1 MRSAPIRLTKYESG
15 FLLKFVEEQIKIKQD
30 FIAKNEYDET
40 FNVVAMELTNLYDLH
55 KKLDN
60 AFKKC
65 EYIKAYSRKEE

>member
-15 FLLKFVEEQIKIKQD
+15 LLLKFVEDLIEQRESVLQEGDLAPIQ
-30 FIAKNEYDET
+30 NSL
-40 FNVVAMELTNLYDLH
+40 AMELTNLYDLH

-65 EYIKAYSRKEE
+65 DYKKKYSREE

>member
-15 FLLKFVEEQIKIKQD
+15 FLLEYIEDVIKQKESD
-30 FIAKNEYDET
+30 VVKGGLQNSIAL
-40 FNVVAMELTNLYDLH
+40 ELTSLYDLH
-55 KKLDN
+55 KKIDN

>member
-15 FLLKFVEEQIKIKQD
+15 LLLVYVEDLIRDKE
-30 FIAKNEYDET
+30 ASLSNN
-40 FNVVAMELTNLYDLH
+40 FNLHGLELTNLYDLH

-65 EYIKAYSRKEE
+65 DYRKAYSREE